1 MCIITDCH
9 NKDKYGEYCSKHKR
23 NYLVADD
30 IIILERFTNKSSDY
44 LKNDIIKTLQKTIR
58 NYKVD
63 KTKKKQYFFDELKIH
78 YQGLKNYSHNDID
91 KIKLIQRIYKEN
103 KREKL
108 NKLRGEGY
116 KNKDISN
123 NDTDF
128 FTYETRD
135 EIDDKY
141 YFSYKDDKGF
151 IWFFDIRSFNKL
163 NELNQPNPY
172 TMNKIP
178 DEIIEKSKILTNLLN
193 LGKKDEV
200 VDKALLQTSRKQI
213 IKQKCIDLFCD
224 IETSTMYCH
233 PEWFLLLNIPNLKKL
248 YRNLEDLWNYRLQL
262 TNDVKSRICPPNGLA
277 FTFRV
282 SDVNRI
288 SDGWELRNLILN
300 ETLKF
305 QNATTLEDKKMGYTY
320 FIIGLGSVSRSCYEC
335 HQWLINI

>member
-1 MCIITDCH
+1 MCIITECQ
-9 NKDKYGEYCSKHKR
+9 NKAKYGEYCTKHKR
-23 NYLVADD
+23 NYLVSDN
-30 IIILERFTNKSSDY
+30 IIIRERFTNKSGDY
-44 LKNDIIKTLQKTIR
+44 LKNDIIKTLQTSIK
-58 NYKVD
+58 NYKID
-63 KTKKKQYFFDELKIH
+63 KTKKKLYFFEELKTH
-78 YQGLKNYSHNDID
+78 YQGLKNYGNNEIEM
-91 KIKLIQRIYKEN
+91 IKRIQSIYRKHTNE
-103 KREKL
+103 KR
-108 NKLRGEGY
+108 NKLRGEGF
-116 KNKDISN
+116 KNKDTSN

-128 FTYETRD
+128 FTYETMN

-163 NELNQPNPY
+163 IELNQPNPY

-178 DEIIEKSKILTNLLN
+178 TEIIEKSKVLTNLLN

-200 VDKALLQTSRKQI
+200 VDIKLLQTSRKQI

-224 IETSTMYCH
+224 IETTTMYCH
-233 PEWFLLLNIPNLKKL
+233 PEWFLLLNIHNLKKL
-248 YRNLEDLWNYRLQL
+248 YKNLEDLWNYRLQL

-282 SDVNRI
+282 SDLNRI
-288 SDGWELRNLILN
+288 SDGQELRNIILN
-300 ETLKF
+300 EIIKF

-335 HQWLINI
+335 HSWLMNI